1 MWKALE
7 DFQMAEHKSQVFAL
21 EIEVLGSRAMEFR
34 GKGLEE
40 RRLLKP
46 IILFQNQN
54 GEDVN

>member
-1 MWKALE
+1 
-7 DFQMAEHKSQVFAL
+7 MAELKSQVFVL
-21 EIEVLGSRAMEFR
+21 EIEVLGSRVMGLR

>member
-1 MWKALE
+1 
-7 DFQMAEHKSQVFAL
+7 MAELKSQVFVL
-21 EIEVLGSRAMEFR
+21 EIEVLGSRVMGLR

-40 RRLLKP
+40 RLLKP

>member
-1 MWKALE
+1 
-7 DFQMAEHKSQVFAL
+7 MAEHKSQVFAL
-21 EIEVLGSRAMEFR
+21 DIEVLGSRAMEFR